1 MNKKILA
8 ILCLVLGFFSG
19 TTTAS
24 ADSACYS
31 VPGGPV
37 SWWPGEG
44 TGEDIVDG
52 NDGTIV
58 GGISFAPGV
67 VGQAF
72 RIGDS
77 RSRVNV
83 PDSENLKITEALTIE
98 GWIYPESY
106 SRYMHGMILF
116 RGDNRG
122 GRDPYYLAL
131 QPNGVVR
138 FLAGNVLHTPR
149 IPTRRFMHIAATFDG
164 NEKLMKVYLDG
175 EIFAQRTTTV
185 TSLMRDLD
193 PRYEPY
199 VGLGNHGGS
208 LHRMPF
214 PGLIDELAIYNRALT
229 QDEIRGIYN
238 AGSAGKCQDTDGD
251 GVPDEQ
257 DNCPTVPN
265 TDQANFDG
273 DAFGD
278 ACDPD
283 DDNDDVADEA
293 DACLWTP
300 LGSVV
305 NTDGCSIA
313 QLCPA
318 DAAYKNHGKYVSCVA
333 KTAEAFL
340 EAGLISE
347 AEKDATASAAAKSDV
362 GKK

>member
-1 MNKKILA
+1 M
-8 ILCLVLGFFSG
+8 
-19 TTTAS
+19 
-24 ADSACYS
+24 
-31 VPGGPV
+31 
-37 SWWPGEG
+37 
-44 TGEDIVDG
+44 
-52 NDGTIV
+52 
-58 GGISFAPGV
+58 SFVPGV

-77 RSRVNV
+77 RTRVNV

-138 FLAGNVLHTPR
+138 FLAGNVLHTPW
-149 IPTRRFMHIAATFDG
+149 IPTGRFMHIAATFDG
-164 NEKLMKVYLDG
+164 NERMMKVYLDG
-175 EIFAQRTTTV
+175 EVIGQRTTTV

-214 PGLIDELAIYNRALT
+214 PGRIDELAIYDRALT

-238 AGSAGKCQDTDGD
+238 AGSAGKCLDTDDD

-273 DAFGD
+273 DELGD
-278 ACDPD
+278 ACDAD
-283 DDNDDVADEA
+283 ADNDAVLDEA

-300 LGSVV
+300 LGEVV
-305 NTDGCSIA
+305 SAEGCSIA
-313 QLCPA
+313 QTCPA
-318 DAAYKNHGKYVSCVA
+318 GSEYKNHGKYVSCVA

-340 EAGLISE
+340 EDGLITE
-347 AEKDATASAAAKSDV
+347 AEKDATVSEAAQSSTGRK
-362 GKK
+362 